1 MDVKDCLLSVLY
13 EICFVDIQS
22 VSEYKISMK
31 EDVKKF
37 LGIKVRSM
45 RENAGLTQEE
55 LAAICDV
62 SWRTIS
68 NLERGL
74 VVPDLLMVFK
84 IAKRFQVS
92 IDEMMGERLSVQK
105 SIRRLEDENIIME
118 KIRNMDDRLLGYVS
132 DQLDML
138 SKHFRAKK

>member
-1 MDVKDCLLSVLY
+1 MKD
-13 EICFVDIQS
+13 DI
-22 VSEYKISMK
+22 
-31 EDVKKF
+31 KKS

-55 LAAICDV
+55 LATICDV

-84 IAKRFQVS
+84 IAKRFHVS
-92 IDEMMGERLSVQK
+92 IDEMMGENFSAQK
-105 SIRRLEDENIIME
+105 SIRRLEDENIIIE
-118 KIRNMDDRLLGYVS
+118 KIRNMDDRLLGYVI
-132 DQLDML
+132 DQLNLL
-138 SKHFRAKK
+138 SKHFSAKK

>member
-1 MDVKDCLLSVLY
+1 MDVKYCLLFVLY

-118 KIRNMDDRLLGYVS
+118 KIRNMDDRLLGYVI
-132 DQLDML
+132 DQLDLL

>member
-92 IDEMMGERLSVQK
+92 IDEMMGRDFPFRSLSAGWKTKILLWRK
-105 SIRRLEDENIIME
+105 SAIWMTGC
-118 KIRNMDDRLLGYVS
+118 LG
-132 DQLDML
+132 M
-138 SKHFRAKK
+138 

>member
-1 MDVKDCLLSVLY
+1 
-13 EICFVDIQS
+13 
-22 VSEYKISMK
+22 MK

-74 VVPDLLMVFK
+74 VVPDLLMVT
-84 IAKRFQVS
+84 
-92 IDEMMGERLSVQK
+92 
-105 SIRRLEDENIIME
+105 
-118 KIRNMDDRLLGYVS
+118 
-132 DQLDML
+132 
-138 SKHFRAKK
+138 

>member
-1 MDVKDCLLSVLY
+1 M
-13 EICFVDIQS
+13 QS
-22 VSEYKISMK
+22 VSEYKIGMK
-31 EDVKKF
+31 DDIKKS

-55 LAAICDV
+55 LATICDV

-84 IAKRFQVS
+84 IAKRFHVS
-92 IDEMMGERLSVQK
+92 IDEMMGESFSAQK
-105 SIRRLEDENIIME
+105 SIRRLEDENIIIE
-118 KIRNMDDRLLGYVS
+118 KIRNMDDRLLGYVI
-132 DQLDML
+132 DQLNLL
-138 SKHFRAKK
+138 SKHFSAKK

>member
-1 MDVKDCLLSVLY
+1 MDVKDCLLSVFY

-68 NLERGL
+68 ILERGL

-118 KIRNMDDRLLGYVS
+118 KIRNMDDRLLGYVI
-132 DQLDML
+132 DQLDLL

>member
-1 MDVKDCLLSVLY
+1 
-13 EICFVDIQS
+13 
-22 VSEYKISMK
+22 MK

-92 IDEMMGERLSVQK
+92 IDEMMGEKLSVQK

-118 KIRNMDDRLLGYVS
+118 KIRNMDDRLLGYVI
-132 DQLDML
+132 DQLDLL

>member
-1 MDVKDCLLSVLY
+1 M
-13 EICFVDIQS
+13 QS

-31 EDVKKF
+31 DDIKKS

-55 LAAICDV
+55 LATICDV

-74 VVPDLLMVFK
+74 VVPDLLMVVK
-84 IAKRFQVS
+84 IAKRFHVS
-92 IDEMMGERLSVQK
+92 IDEMMGENFSAQK
-105 SIRRLEDENIIME
+105 SIRRLEDENIIIE
-118 KIRNMDDRLLGYVS
+118 KIRNMDDRLLGYVI
-132 DQLDML
+132 DQLNLL
-138 SKHFRAKK
+138 SKHFSAKK